1 METSFLDSNVAKVLM
16 GVLVVLIAWT
26 IFVFLLGRINPKRNY
41 SELSHRVR
49 AWWVMATIFAI
60 AISVNRIVA
69 LVLFAFISYLA
80 LKEYLS
86 LIPLRKAD
94 RGVLLWTYL
103 ANPFQYLWIAIEW
116 YGMFIIFI
124 PVYMFLFL
132 PVRVLFSGETSGFL
146 RSTGTLH
153 WGLMM
158 MVFSLSHAAY
168 LLAVPG
174 ELGAAW
180 EGAGLLLYLIVL
192 TQSNDVAQY
201 VWGKLVGRR
210 KILWRVSP
218 GKTWEGLVGGTIT
231 TVALGVLLA
240 PMLTPFDLGGAIV
253 SSFIIGIAG
262 FLGAVTMSSLKRDL
276 GIKDFGGML
285 PGHGGI
291 VDRVDSLI
299 YAAPLFLH
307 FTRYFYY

>member
-1 METSFLDSNVAKVLM
+1 M

-26 IFVFLLGRINPKRNY
+26 LFTFVLGRLNPRRDY
-41 SELSHRVR
+41 TELTLRVR
-49 AWWVMATIFAI
+49 SWWVMAIIFAI
-60 AISVNRIVA
+60 AISVNRIVS
-69 LVLFAFISYLA
+69 LVFFAFISYLA

-94 RGVLLWTYL
+94 RGVLFWTYL
-103 ANPFQYLWIAIEW
+103 ANPLQYLWVAIEW

-132 PVRVLFSGETSGFL
+132 PVRMLLSGETSGFL

-174 ELGAAW
+174 DARPAW
-180 EGAGLLLYLIVL
+180 EGAGLLLYLVVL

-218 GKTWEGLVGGTIT
+218 GKTWEGFVGGVIT
-231 TVALGVLLA
+231 TVALAVLLA
-240 PMLTPFDLGGAIV
+240 PMLTPFDLVGAIV
-253 SSFIIGIAG
+253 SGAIIGIAG
-262 FLGAVTMSSLKRDL
+262 FFGDVTMSSLKRDL
-276 GIKDFGGML
+276 GIKDFSGML

-299 YAAPLFLH
+299 YSAPLFLH